1 MRRQS
6 TMNRRDAL
14 TTVALA
20 GAAIAASSSAKA
32 DTAPTSTLDRIKKN
46 GVLRVAVI
54 VGQEPYF
61 HKDLATGQWSGACIE
76 MANDIAT
83 KLGAKVETLESTW
96 GNQILDLQ
104 SDKIDLA

>member
-1 MRRQS
+1 
-6 TMNRRDAL
+6 MNRRDAL

-20 GAAIAASSSAKA
+20 GAAAIATTASAKA
-32 DTAPTSTLDRIKKN
+32 DPAPDSTLDRIKKS

-61 HKDLATGQWSGACIE
+61 HKDLASGQWSGACID
-76 MANDIAT
+76 MATDIAG

-104 SDKIDLA
+104 